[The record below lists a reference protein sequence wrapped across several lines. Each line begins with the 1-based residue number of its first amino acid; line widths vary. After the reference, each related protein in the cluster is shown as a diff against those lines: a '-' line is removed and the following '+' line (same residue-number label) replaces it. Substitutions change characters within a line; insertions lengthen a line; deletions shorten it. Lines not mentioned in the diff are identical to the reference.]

1 MHKLRIGE
9 TVFYQGKEYVIE
21 GIDGL
26 KRLICKDEIGNLKII
41 DISEIDEES
50 SNNVSFSPE
59 ESIDKFLYETAKKR
73 LKIIKPLLNNRSKK
87 EVIKRAEEF
96 GYSVPT
102 LYNWIKTYIESN
114 NNILSLVPK
123 FDKRGGKG
131 KSRIDKKRLKI
142 INQIIA
148 ERYLSMQRPNIAQ
161 ITREINAIFH
171 DQGLET
177 VSFNTIK
184 NIVKQI
190 DERYVYRKREGR
202 SKYLNNL
209 KPSPNEFSPSY
220 PLEVVQI
227 DHTPLDIQI
236 VDETYRKPIGRP
248 YITVAMDV
256 YSRMIYGFYVTLDAP
271 SLYSVGQTLYM
282 GLFPKEEYLAK
293 IGVEGEWNIFGIPDT
308 IHVDNAKEFRSRGLQ
323 TFCETIG
330 INLEFRPRGQ
340 PFFGGHIERV
350 IKTINLQIHTLKGT
364 TFSNPKER
372 GEYQSEK
379 QATFTLKELERY
391 IVEWIVNIYHKT
403 PHNGLDGITPEQKF
417 KEGLSSKNGLPVE
430 IKILNGE
437 SEKRFAKIA
446 LLPFEERK
454 ITKQGVS
461 LFKLKFFDESLI
473 PFITP
478 DNNVKH
484 VFRYDPKDLNQIY
497 FYHPDLKEYIEI
509 PNIKKLYPPPTKWEL
524 EAVSKETKKLRQ
536 REVNSEKI
544 YESILK
550 LRKMEEE
557 ASQKT
562 KQARRRKENRNV
574 QTPLSQKDKQSKN
587 EKTANKPK
595 PKITKFEI
603 DFED

>member
-1 MHKLRIGE
+1 MHKIRIGE
-9 TVFYQGKEYVIE
+9 IVFYQGKEYIIE

-26 KRLICKDEIGNLKII
+26 KKLICRDEKGNLKVI
-41 DISEIDEES
+41 DISEIDEK
-50 SNNVSFSPE
+50 SNRKVCFIPE
-59 ESIDKFLYETAKKR
+59 ESIDKSLYEKAKKR
-73 LKIIKPLLNNRSKK
+73 FEIIKPLLQKRSKK
-87 EVIKRAEEF
+87 EIIKRAKEC

-114 NNILSLVPK
+114 KNILSLMPK

-131 KSRIDKKRLKI
+131 KPRIDENRLEI

-148 ERYLSMQRPNIAQ
+148 ERYLSMQKLNIAQ
-161 ITREINAIFH
+161 ITKEINAILYN
-171 DQGLET
+171 QGLNT
-177 VSFNTIK
+177 VSYNTIK

-190 DERYVYRKREGR
+190 DERYVYKKREGR
-202 SKYLNNL
+202 KKYLNNL
-209 KPSPNEFSPSY
+209 KPSPNEFISSY
-220 PLEVVQI
+220 PLEIIQI

-248 YITVAMDV
+248 YITVAMDI

-282 GLFPKEEYLAK
+282 GLFQKEEYLAK

-323 TFCETIG
+323 TFCEMMG

-391 IVEWIVNIYHKT
+391 IAEWIVNVYHKT
-403 PHNGLDGITPEQKF
+403 PHNGLDGMTPEQKF
-417 KEGLSSKNGLPVE
+417 EEGLSNKNGLPVE
-430 IKILNGE
+430 IKILNSE
-437 SEKRFAKIA
+437 SERRFVKIA

-478 DNNVKH
+478 NNNVKH
-484 VFRYDPKDLNQIY
+484 IFRYDPKDLNQIY
-497 FYHPDLKEYIEI
+497 FYHPDIKEYIEI
-509 PNIKKLYPPPTKWEL
+509 PNIKKMYPPPTKWEL
-524 EAVSKETKKLRQ
+524 EAVSKEIKKLRK
-536 REVNSEKI
+536 REINSEKI
-544 YESILK
+544 YEAILK
-550 LRKMEEE
+550 LRKMEED

-562 KQARRRKENRNV
+562 KHARRKKENRNI
-574 QTPLSQKDKQSKN
+574 QTPLSQKDKQNKN
-587 EKTANKPK
+587 EKNSTRSK